1 MQTSEKFAGKIY
13 IMRFFSKVCM
23 ISQNAFNIQSYRLGS
38 TIENASNLRHIISK
52 FTMLVF
58 LCVLLENYLKNL
70 KLIMNRV
77 IKHICKGYK
86 TICKCNNITIIIR
99 PVPSLKVIFIDIKQD
114 MYHPMRSPSPILQ
127 NYELWH

>member
-1 MQTSEKFAGKIY
+1 
-13 IMRFFSKVCM
+13 
-23 ISQNAFNIQSYRLGS
+23 
-38 TIENASNLRHIISK
+38 
-52 FTMLVF
+52 MLVF

-99 PVPSLKVIFIDIKQD
+99 PVPSLKVIFIDIKQN
-114 MYHPMRSPSPILQ
+114 MYHPMRSPSPM
-127 NYELWH
+127 NYGIKRMGRKGIGVICPDLV